1 MATGSCACGVL
12 KYSFNSEPLVCVGLE
27 LVLLYVLSA
36 NLHPGPQALCHCN
49 GCKRSS
55 SSVYTHNLLVP
66 AATFT
71 TSGIAKT
78 YTDKGESGKNRSFH
92 FCRECGTTLYI
103 TSENIPGVVVVKAG
117 TLDDLSLNE
126 INYRPTVEIFC
137 KEKYSWLPDIE
148 GARKFNGAMEH

>member
-1 MATGSCACGVL
+1 MATGSCACGLL
-12 KYSFNSEPLVCVGLE
+12 KYSFNSEPLVC
-27 LVLLYVLSA
+27 
-36 NLHPGPQALCHCN
+36 ALCHCN

-71 TSGIAKT
+71 TSGIAKI
-78 YTDKGESGKNRSFH
+78 YGDKGQSGKNRSFH
-92 FCRECGTTLYI
+92 FCQECGTTLYI
-103 TSENIPGVVVVKAG
+103 VSENIPGVVVVKAG

-126 INYRPTVEIFC
+126 IKYRPTVEIFC

-148 GARKFNGAMEH
+148 GARKFNGAMGH

>member
-1 MATGSCACGVL
+1 MATGSCACGLL
-12 KYSFNSEPLVCVGLE
+12 KYSFNSEPLVCV
-27 LVLLYVLSA
+27 
-36 NLHPGPQALCHCN
+36 LCHCN

-78 YTDKGESGKNRSFH
+78 YTDKGQSGKNRSFY
-92 FCRECGTTLYI
+92 FCQECGTTLYI
-103 TSENIPGVVVVKAG
+103 TSENIPRVVVVKAG

-137 KEKYSWLPDIE
+137 KEKYSWLPNIE
-148 GARKFNGAMEH
+148 RARKFNGAMGH